1 VEPQPYATAD
11 VSDAAGGLVAMHP
24 RIRPAW
30 HGARVVGPAFTV
42 RTPPGQHPA
51 VRQAL
56 ERAAPGDVI
65 VIDGGA
71 STERALWGDKLSARA
86 LERGIAG
93 VVIDGAL
100 RDVAAVEELGF
111 PIFAIASVPTRPET
125 DVEGELAVAIVCGG
139 IAVEPGDLV
148 VGDADGV
155 VVVPRAAATD
165 VLARL
170 AAG

>member
-11 VSDAAGGLVAMHP
+11 VSDAAGEHVAMHP

-56 ERAAPGDVI
+56 ERATPGDVI

-71 STERALWGDKLSARA
+71 STERALWGDKLSALA

-100 RDVAAVEELGF
+100 LGVHGS
-111 PIFAIASVPTRPET
+111 IVRP
-125 DVEGELAVAIVCGG
+125 
-139 IAVEPGDLV
+139 
-148 VGDADGV
+148 ADGGTQGRMALDRDGSMWSSEGTG
-155 VVVPRAAATD
+155 PEGRSPC
-165 VLARL
+165 
-170 AAG
+170 GS